1 MYAVR
6 EGAPQTDIMVEII
19 KYDGGR
25 KEPQWMDVQQ
35 GMAFGSMTNCEL
47 VTHSPKGKFEVLCHV
62 AASLSG
68 APCELERGRSGKM
81 CYIRTFDVVLL
92 VGLTELKAEIRW
104 FDTIA
109 VRVHGLFWLSHFC

>member
-1 MYAVR
+1 MCAVR
-6 EGAPQTDIMVEII
+6 DGAPEKDIMVEII

-35 GMAFGSMTNCEL
+35 SMAFGSMTICEL
-47 VTHSPKGKFEVLCHV
+47 GTHSPKDKFEVLCHV

-68 APCELERGRSGKM
+68 APCELERGRFGKM

-109 VRVHGLFWLSHFC
+109 VRVHGSFWLNHFY

>member
-1 MYAVR
+1 MCAVR
-6 EGAPQTDIMVEII
+6 VGAPEKDIMVEII

-35 GMAFGSMTNCEL
+35 SMTFCSMVICEL
-47 VTHSPKGKFEVLCHV
+47 GTHSPKGKFEVLCHV

-68 APCELERGRSGKM
+68 APCELERGRFGKM

-109 VRVHGLFWLSHFC
+109 VRVHESLRLSLFY